1 MIFLA
6 DFSPREP
13 RVESCRTSMRPK
25 LEYTT
30 AEFVS
35 ELERQTVQAATVA
48 NGLSESAF
56 NWQPNSGKSWSV
68 AQCLDHLVIMNRMYV
83 KTLQDA
89 VADNEDQLE
98 PRKNPIQPSGWL
110 TRLFVSYEEPPPKI
124 KLPAPKKI
132 APPSNLTGAV
142 IEDFKAVQ
150 LRLVDFVRE
159 WGDADLGDLKVKDPL
174 FPIHLTADTEL
185 LIIAA
190 HNRRHL
196 WQAENVKKSPGFP
209 RQ

>member
-1 MIFLA
+1 M
-6 DFSPREP
+6 P
-13 RVESCRTSMRPK
+13 PK

-35 ELERQTVQAATVA
+35 ELERQSAQAQQVA
-48 NGLSESAF
+48 GGLSESAL
-56 NWQPNSGKSWSV
+56 NWQPNDGKSWSV

-98 PRKNPIQPSGWL
+98 PRKQPIQPSGWL
-110 TRLFVSYEEPPPKI
+110 TSLFISYEEPPPKI

-132 APPSNLTGAV
+132 APPSNLATSV

-150 LRLVDFVRE
+150 QELVDFVRE
-159 WGDADLGDLKVKDPL
+159 WGGADLGDLKMKDPL

-196 WQAENVKKSPGFP
+196 WQAENVQKSAGFP
-209 RQ
+209 D